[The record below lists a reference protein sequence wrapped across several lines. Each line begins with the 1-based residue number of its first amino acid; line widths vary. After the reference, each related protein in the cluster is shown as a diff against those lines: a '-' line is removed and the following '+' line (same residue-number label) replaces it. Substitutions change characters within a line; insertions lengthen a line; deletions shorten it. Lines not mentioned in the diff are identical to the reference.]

1 MHKGRLDKAHTG
13 IKIARRNINNLR
25 YADDTTLVAE
35 SKEELKSFLMKVKE
49 ESEKAGLK
57 LNMQKTKILASSPI
71 TLWQIDG
78 KTMETVTD
86 LIFLG
91 SKISVDGDCS
101 QKRLAPWKKSY
112 DKPRQHMKKQRH
124 YCQQR
129 SV

>member
-25 YADDTTLVAE
+25 YADDTTLVEE
-35 SKEELKSFLMKVKE
+35 SKEKLKSFWIKVKE
-49 ESEKAGLK
+49 ESDKAGLK
-57 LNMQKTKILASSPI
+57 LNIQKLKIMATSPI